1 MKGDREVCLEVGMN
15 DYLTKPI
22 DLRALADAL
31 KRWLPAGEHAVDAL
45 GQSEQPEV
53 MSHPSVF
60 DRATLKRRLMDDDE
74 LTTTVEHAFLEEIPT
89 LIEALKDGLQEGDA
103 E

>member
-1 MKGDREVCLEVGMN
+1 MGYPVRFGADANAMKGDREVCLEVGMN

-53 MSHPSVF
+53 MRVI
-60 DRATLKRRLMDDDE
+60 RRSSTEPL
-74 LTTTVEHAFLEEIPT
+74 
-89 LIEALKDGLQEGDA
+89 
-103 E
+103 